1 MDNIENIE
9 NIENTEQT
17 ENIPLSDD
25 SIESTLSSY
34 ENWDDFGLKPELLR
48 GIYSYGF
55 EKPSDIQKK
64 SIPLITKGKDVIAQ
78 AQSGM
83 GKTGAFSIS
92 ILEKIDTN
100 QSTLQALLMTP
111 THELAKQT
119 SNVLKSLGSLF
130 PNLCVKTLIGGTS
143 IQEDAQSIQKNCPH
157 IVVGCAGRIY
167 DMFRRKYINGKDM
180 KVMVLDEADEML
192 SSGFKDQIYNI
203 FQYMNENIQVVLFS
217 ATLPTEILSL
227 TSNFMREPEKIT
239 IDVEKLNLECI
250 KQYYIAMRNDSDK
263 YDTLKDL
270 FSYINV
276 SQCIIYCN
284 SVKRVVD
291 LHRAMVDEGFS
302 VCCIHSMMNK
312 TERDQEF
319 NSFRNGAH
327 RVMISSDITARGIDI
342 QQVSSV
348 INFDITKCPYT
359 YLHRIG
365 RSGRWGRKGMAINFI
380 TRQDVPILKKIEKYY
395 KINMEELPSNFSSND
410 L

>member
-1 MDNIENIE
+1 
-9 NIENTEQT
+9 
-17 ENIPLSDD
+17 
-25 SIESTLSSY
+25 
-34 ENWDDFGLKPELLR
+34 
-48 GIYSYGF
+48 
-55 EKPSDIQKK
+55 
-64 SIPLITKGKDVIAQ
+64 
-78 AQSGM
+78 
-83 GKTGAFSIS
+83 
-92 ILEKIDTN
+92 
-100 QSTLQALLMTP
+100 MTP

-143 IQEDAQSIQKNCPH
+143 IQEDAQSIQQTCPH

-180 KVMVLDEADEML
+180 KIMVLDEADEML

-227 TSNFMREPEKIT
+227 TSKFMREPEKIT

-302 VCCIHSMMNK
+302 VCCIHSSMEK
-312 TERDQEF
+312 SKRDEAYSEF
-319 NSFRNGAH
+319 KAGKH
-327 RVMISSDITARGIDI
+327 RVLISSDVTSRGIDV
-342 QQVSSV
+342 QQVSLV
-348 INFDITKCPYT
+348 INYDLPTNRENYI
-359 YLHRIG
+359 HRIG
-365 RSGRWGRKGMAINFI
+365 RSGRFGRKGVAINFV
-380 TRQDVPILKKIEKYY
+380 TGDDVRNMRDIEQFYNTQ
-395 KINMEELPSNFSSND
+395 IEEMPMNVAD
-410 L
+410 LI